1 MGRVY
6 CGPYAEQVGYEH
18 EGYAARVLPNGQLTA
33 SWSAETDTFVAHVAA
48 CACGWTGG
56 DRHPAT
62 DAGEDAAVEAWE
74 RDHLQ
79 PLVAAAAR
87 EGWRIWGSRAGN
99 AVAEVAAYVAAG
111 RLELA
116 VPVMKRLVAEVMTWA
131 RVLDEHVEE
140 AARGRGER

>member
-18 EGYAARVLPNGQLTA
+18 EGYAARMLPSGVLTA
-33 SWSAETDTFVAHVAA
+33 TWTVETDTFVAHVPA
-48 CACGWTGG
+48 CTCGWTGG

-62 DAGEDAAVEAWE
+62 DAGEDAAVEAWQ

-87 EGWRIWGSRAGN
+87 EDWRVWGSRAGN

-116 VPVMKRLVAEVMTWA
+116 VPVMKRLVTDVTTWA